1 MPILLGENRYGKA
14 ETHVVRVTRDGAR
27 HGIKDLTVSVALSG
41 DMAEV
46 HLSGDNAAVLP
57 TDTQKNTVFAFAQKH
72 GIETAE
78 HFAILLAQ
86 HFVDSQPT
94 IRHARV
100 EVVETVWERI
110 EPWAGR
116 RGAAR
121 SAASGSAPGSAASG
135 DTATGHGHS
144 FVRSGRERRTAL
156 VHYDGE
162 RTHVVSGL
170 RDLVVLNSTASEFH
184 GYLKDEYTTLPETH
198 DRVLAT
204 AVSAQWRRTE
214 TGGSEIR
221 AADFD
226 GDYDVA
232 RAAML
237 DAFAST
243 YSLSLQQ
250 TLYAMGTRVLDECA
264 GVCEVRLALPNK
276 HHFAVD
282 LSPFGMANP
291 NETFYAPDRPYGLI
305 EGAVLREDAP
315 AAGPAWS

>member
-1 MPILLGENRYGKA
+1 MPIILGDNRYGKA
-14 ETHVVRVTRDGAR
+14 ETHVVRITKDGR
-27 HGIKDLTVSVALSG
+27 SHGIKDLTVSVALSG
-41 DMAEV
+41 DMADV

-57 TDTQKNTVFAFAQKH
+57 TDTQKNTVFAFAQKY

-94 IRHARV
+94 IHHARV
-100 EVVETVWERI
+100 EVAEVRWERI

-116 RGAAR
+116 LGADEAR
-121 SAASGSAPGSAASG
+121 QHS
-135 DTATGHGHS
+135 HS
-144 FVRSGRERRTAL
+144 FVRSGRETRTAL

-184 GYLKDEYTTLPETH
+184 GYIEDEYTSLAETH

-204 AVSAQWRRTE
+204 AVAAQWRRAATD
-214 TGGSEIR
+214 GAGIR
-221 AADFD
+221 ADFD
-226 GDYDVA
+226 GEYDVA
-232 RAAML
+232 RAAL
-237 DAFAST
+237 LEAFADT

-250 TLYAMGTRVLDECA
+250 TLYAMGTRVLDECSE
-264 GVCEVRLALPNK
+264 VCEVRLVLPNK

-282 LSPFGMANP
+282 LSPFGMQNP
-291 NETFYAPDRPYGLI
+291 NETFYAADRPYGLI
-305 EGAVLREDAP
+305 EGTVLREDAP

>member
-1 MPILLGENRYGKA
+1 MPIILGENRYGKA
-14 ETHVVRVTRDGAR
+14 ETHVVRIAKDSAQ
-27 HGIKDLTVSVALSG
+27 HEIKDLTVSVALSG
-41 DMAEV
+41 EMADV

-57 TDTQKNTVFAFAQKH
+57 TDTQKNTVFAFAQKY

-100 EVVETVWERI
+100 EVAETQWDRI

-116 RGAAR
+116 RG
-121 SAASGSAPGSAASG
+121 
-135 DTATGHGHS
+135 TGEEKQHPHS
-144 FVRSGRERRTAL
+144 FVRSGRETRTVV
-156 VHYDGE
+156 VHCDGE

-184 GYLKDEYTTLPETH
+184 GYIRDEFTTLPETR

-204 AVSAQWRRTE
+204 AVTAQWRHAE
-214 TGGSEIR
+214 SDNAEIR

-226 GDYDVA
+226 GEYDVA
-232 RAAML
+232 RAAL
-237 DAFAST
+237 LEAFADT

-250 TLYAMGTRVLDECA
+250 TLYAMGTRVIDECA
-264 GVCEVRLALPNK
+264 GVCEVKLALPNK
-276 HHFAVD
+276 HHFVVD
-282 LSPFGMANP
+282 LSPFGMQNP
-291 NETFYAPDRPYGLI
+291 NETFYAADRPYGLI
-305 EGAVLREDAP
+305 EGTVQREDAP
-315 AAGPAWS
+315 PAGPAWS